1 MRQTKKWEWRTESV
15 APKKNLL
22 NHQCFLHL
30 FQIAFM
36 DLLKISEDYVK
47 NLFKDR
53 LSSDYTYHNLEHT
66 IQVVEK
72 ITILANAE
80 NINSEDT
87 ENLLLAGWFH
97 DSGYISDCDNHEE
110 VGKKT
115 AEDFLRKHEF
125 NEERIGKI
133 GDLILATD
141 KFYKPKNDLEKII
154 KDADLY
160 HLGSDDYFRVC
171 ENLRQEIKEVHHQKF
186 SKLKWAELNVGFFG
200 KHQFYTKFAQENWQP
215 EKEKNVQ
222 KILEKIQVLKN
233 DKSKKNSQESDR
245 NLLNKKKLEKMD
257 SPERGIETMFR
268 VTLNNH
274 TTLSQIADSKANI
287 LLSVNAIII
296 SVALSTII
304 PKLDAPSNAHLII
317 PTFVLVIFS
326 VASIILAIMSTRPK
340 VSSGTF
346 TRKEIEE
353 KKVNLLFFGNF
364 YKMPMEEYLWAMK
377 EMMKDRQYLYDTMIK
392 DLYYLGIV
400 LNRKY
405 KLLRMT
411 YTVFMIGI
419 LASVVAFVWA
429 FRNVMV

>member
-1 MRQTKKWEWRTESV
+1 M
-15 APKKNLL
+15 
-22 NHQCFLHL
+22 

-36 DLLKISEDYVK
+36 DILKISEDHVK

-53 LSSDYTYHNLEHT
+53 LSSAYTYHNLDHT

-72 ITILANAE
+72 IKILAKEE
-80 NINSEDT
+80 NVNTEDT
-87 ENLLLAGWFH
+87 EDLLLAGWFH
-97 DSGYISDCDNHEE
+97 DLGYIDDSENHEE
-110 VGKKT
+110 ESRKM
-115 AEDFLRKHEF
+115 AERFLKEHQFDDGRIAK
-125 NEERIGKI
+125 IGK
-133 GDLILATD
+133 LILATD
-141 KFYKPKNDLEKII
+141 KFYKPTNHLENII

-160 HLGSDDYFRVC
+160 HLASDDYFNVC

-186 SKLKWAELNVGFFG
+186 SKLQWAELNTAFFA

-215 EKEKNVQ
+215 IKEKN
-222 KILEKIQVLKN
+222 IEKIFSKIKNLKE
-233 DKSKKNSQESDR
+233 DKKVKDSQDKDKA
-245 NLLNKKKLEKMD
+245 LLNKKKLEKLD

-268 VTLNNH
+268 ITLNNH
-274 TTLSQIADSKANI
+274 TKLSQIADSKANI

-296 SVALSTII
+296 SVALSTLI
-304 PKLDAPSNAHLII
+304 PKLDAPSNSHLII
-317 PTFVLVIFS
+317 PTFVMIMFS
-326 VASIILAIMSTRPK
+326 VACIILAIMSTRPK

-377 EMMKDRQYLYDTMIK
+377 EMMNDRQYLYDTMIK

-405 KLLRMT
+405 KLLRLT
-411 YTVFMIGI
+411 YTVFTIGI
-419 LASVVAFVWA
+419 ILSVVAFVVA
-429 FRNVMV
+429 FRNVTV

>member
-1 MRQTKKWEWRTESV
+1 M
-15 APKKNLL
+15 
-22 NHQCFLHL
+22 

-36 DLLKISEDYVK
+36 DILKISEDYVK

-66 IQVVEK
+66 VQVVDK
-72 ITILANAE
+72 IKILAKAE
-80 NINSEDT
+80 NVGPEDT

-97 DSGYISDCDNHEE
+97 DLGYVDNADNHEE
-110 VGKKT
+110 ESRKI
-115 AEDFLRKHEF
+115 ASDFLKQHQF
-125 NEERIGKI
+125 PEERIAKI
-133 GDLILATD
+133 GELILATD
-141 KFYKPKNDLEKII
+141 KFYKPKNHLEEVI

-160 HLGSDDYFRVC
+160 HLASDDYFRIC

-186 SKLKWAELNVGFFG
+186 SKLKWAELNIVFFS
-200 KHQFYTKFAQENWQP
+200 KHQFYTNYAKENWQP
-215 EKEKNVQ
+215 EKEKNVE
-222 KILEKIQVLKN
+222 KILSSIRNMKEEKKEKSSLEK
-233 DKSKKNSQESDR
+233 DKA
-245 NLLNKKKLEKMD
+245 LLNKKKLEKLE

-274 TTLSQIADSKANI
+274 TKLSQIADSKANI

-296 SVALSTII
+296 SVALSTLI
-304 PKLDAPSNAHLII
+304 PKLDAPNNSHLIV
-317 PTFVLVIFS
+317 PTFIMIISS
-326 VASIILAIMSTRPK
+326 VACIILAIMSTRPK

-364 YKMPMEEYLWAMK
+364 YKMPMEEYIWAMK

-392 DLYYLGIV
+392 DLYYLGVV

-405 KLLRMT
+405 TLLRLT
-411 YTVFMIGI
+411 YTVFTIGI
-419 LASVVAFVWA
+419 IACVVAFVVA
-429 FRNVMV
+429 FRNVTV

>member
-1 MRQTKKWEWRTESV
+1 
-15 APKKNLL
+15 
-22 NHQCFLHL
+22 
-30 FQIAFM
+30 M
-36 DLLKISEDYVK
+36 DILKISEDHVK

-53 LSSDYTYHNLEHT
+53 LSSVYTYHNLDHT
-66 IQVVEK
+66 IQVVDK
-72 ITILANAE
+72 IKILAREEHVDA
-80 NINSEDT
+80 EDT

-97 DSGYISDCDNHEE
+97 DLGYIDDSENHEE
-110 VGKKT
+110 ESRKM
-115 AEDFLRKHEF
+115 AEEFLREHQLDEARIAK
-125 NEERIGKI
+125 IGK
-133 GDLILATD
+133 LILATD
-141 KFYKPKNDLEKII
+141 KFYKPTDHLENII

-160 HLGSDDYFRVC
+160 HLASDDYFNVC

-186 SKLKWAELNVGFFG
+186 SKLQWAELNTAFFA

-215 EKEKNVQ
+215 IKQKNTEKIFDKIKNLKEDKKEKSSQ
-222 KILEKIQVLKN
+222 
-233 DKSKKNSQESDR
+233 DKDKA
-245 NLLNKKKLEKMD
+245 LLNRKKLEKLE

-274 TTLSQIADSKANI
+274 TKLSQIADSKANI

-296 SVALSTII
+296 SVALSTLI
-304 PKLDAPSNAHLII
+304 PKLDGPSNSHLII
-317 PTFVLVIFS
+317 PTFVMIMSS
-326 VASIILAIMSTRPK
+326 VACIILAIMSTRTK

-377 EMMKDRQYLYDTMIK
+377 EMMADRQYLYDTMIK

-405 KLLRMT
+405 KLLRLT
-411 YTVFMIGI
+411 YTVFTIGI
-419 LASVVAFVWA
+419 IASVIAFVVA
-429 FRNVMV
+429 FRNVTM

>member
-1 MRQTKKWEWRTESV
+1 M
-15 APKKNLL
+15 
-22 NHQCFLHL
+22 

-36 DLLKISEDYVK
+36 DILKISEDYVK

-66 IQVVEK
+66 VQVVDK
-72 ITILANAE
+72 IKILAKAE
-80 NINSEDT
+80 NVGPEDT

-97 DSGYISDCDNHEE
+97 DLGYVDNADNHEE
-110 VGKKT
+110 ESRKI
-115 AEDFLRKHEF
+115 ASDFLKQHQF
-125 NEERIGKI
+125 PEERIAKI
-133 GDLILATD
+133 GELILATD
-141 KFYKPKNDLEKII
+141 KFYKPKNQLEEII

-160 HLGSDDYFRVC
+160 HLASDDYFRIC

-186 SKLKWAELNVGFFG
+186 SKLKWAELNISFFA
-200 KHQFYTKFAQENWQP
+200 KHQFYTKFAKENWQP
-215 EKEKNVQ
+215 EKEKNVE
-222 KILEKIQVLKN
+222 KILSSIRNMKEEKKEKSSLEK
-233 DKSKKNSQESDR
+233 DKA
-245 NLLNKKKLEKMD
+245 LLNKKKLEKLE

-274 TTLSQIADSKANI
+274 TKLSQIADSKANI

-296 SVALSTII
+296 SVALSTLI
-304 PKLDAPSNAHLII
+304 PKLDAPSNSHLIV
-317 PTFVLVIFS
+317 PTFIMIISS
-326 VASIILAIMSTRPK
+326 VACIILAIMSTRPK

-364 YKMPMEEYLWAMK
+364 YKMPMEEYIWAMK

-392 DLYYLGIV
+392 DLYYLGVV

-405 KLLRMT
+405 TLLRLT
-411 YTVFMIGI
+411 YTVFTIGI
-419 LASVVAFVWA
+419 IASVVAFVVA
-429 FRNVMV
+429 FRNVTV

>member
-1 MRQTKKWEWRTESV
+1 MRHKNFYKISV
-15 APKKNLL
+15 
-22 NHQCFLHL
+22 NHQSFLNL

-36 DLLKISEDYVK
+36 DILKISEDYVK
-47 NLFKDR
+47 NLLKDR
-53 LSSDYTYHNLEHT
+53 LSSAYTYHNLNHT
-66 IQVVEK
+66 IQVVDQIK
-72 ITILANAE
+72 ILAKEE
-80 NINSEDT
+80 NIGPEDT

-97 DSGYISDCDNHEE
+97 DLGYITDCDNHEAE
-110 VGKKT
+110 GKK
-115 AEDFLRKHEF
+115 AIEDFLRKNDF
-125 NEERIGKI
+125 NEERIRKI

-141 KFYKPKNDLEKII
+141 KFYTPRNQLEEVI
-154 KDADLY
+154 KDADMS
-160 HLGSDDYFRVC
+160 HLASTDYAKISEDLRV
-171 ENLRQEIKEVHHQKF
+171 EIREIHQQKF
-186 SKLKWAELNVGFFG
+186 SKLKWAELNLGFFA
-200 KHQFYTKFAQENWQP
+200 KHQFYTKFAKENWLAQK
-215 EKEKNVQ
+215 EINAEKIVSQIKNLKEEKKEKSSV
-222 KILEKIQVLKN
+222 
-233 DKSKKNSQESDR
+233 ESDKI
-245 NLLNKKKLEKMD
+245 LLNKKKLEKMNT
-257 SPERGIETMFR
+257 PERGIETMFR

-317 PTFVLVIFS
+317 PTFVLIIFS

-377 EMMKDRQYLYDTMIK
+377 EMMGDRQYLYDTMVK

-419 LASVVAFVWA
+419 VASVVAFVWA
-429 FRNVMV
+429 FRNVMA